1 MMEYQ
6 YVLKFE
12 NIRQEESYF
21 AQTLSAGDVIR
32 PRWEN
37 KNSDENT
44 SKEEVLAKYFDQV
57 EQSIYL

>member
-21 AQTLSAGDVIR
+21 AQTLSAGGVIR

-37 KNSDENT
+37 KNSDENM

-57 EQSIYL
+57 